1 MPWLDYALIAILV
14 VSTLISLARG
24 FVREAFSLA
33 IWIVAFWIAWTF
45 FRELAF
51 QFESYVD
58 SPTVRLGV
66 SFALLMIAALLIGG
80 MVNYLLIQLIEKT
93 GMSGTDRFIGMI
105 FGVARGVLVIS
116 VLVLL
121 SGLTSLPKEVFWTE
135 SQLIPY
141 FQEIAFWLR
150 DLLPQDYAGYF
161 QYTAVDSSLREIA

>member
-80 MVNYLLIQLIEKT
+80 MVNYLLIQLIEKNRHERHRSLHRHDLW
-93 GMSGTDRFIGMI
+93 GCSWCVGDFRCCVVIRFDN
-105 FGVARGVLVIS
+105 
-116 VLVLL
+116 
-121 SGLTSLPKEVFWTE
+121 LT
-135 SQLIPY
+135 
-141 FQEIAFWLR
+141 
-150 DLLPQDYAGYF
+150 
-161 QYTAVDSSLREIA
+161 